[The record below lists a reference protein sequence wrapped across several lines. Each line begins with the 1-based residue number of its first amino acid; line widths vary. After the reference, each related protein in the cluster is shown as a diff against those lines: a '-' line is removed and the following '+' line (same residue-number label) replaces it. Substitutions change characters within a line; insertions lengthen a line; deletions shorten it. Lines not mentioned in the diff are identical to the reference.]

1 MATKKSGASRGAS
14 RLPKRKGEYTYRG
27 KTIAELQALSIEE
40 FAELLPSRERRTI
53 KRGFTEVQKKALAD
67 MREGKEVR
75 THTRGMIILPEMVG
89 KTISVYD
96 GKKFVGIE
104 IQPEMVAHRFGE
116 FAPTRSRVSHGSA
129 GVGATRSS
137 KFVPLK

>member
-1 MATKKSGASRGAS
+1 MAAKKTGSS
-14 RLPKRKGEYTYRG
+14 RLPKRKGEFTYRG
-27 KTIAELQALSIEE
+27 KTIAELQALSVEE
-40 FAELLPSRERRTI
+40 FAELLPSRERRSIT
-53 KRGFTEVQKKALAD
+53 RGLTEVQKKALAD
-67 MREGKEVR
+67 MRAGKEVR
-75 THTRGMIILPEMVG
+75 THTRTMIILPEMVG
-89 KTISVYD
+89 KTVNVYD
-96 GKKFVGIE
+96 GKKFIAIE

>member
-1 MATKKSGASRGAS
+1 MAAKKSGSS

-27 KTIAELQALSIEE
+27 KTVAELQALSTEE
-40 FAELLPSRERRTI
+40 FAELLPARERRTI
-53 KRGFTEVQKKALAD
+53 KRGMTEVQKKVLVD
-67 MREGKEVR
+67 MRTDKKVR

-89 KTISVYD
+89 KVVSVYD
-96 GKKFVGIE
+96 GKKFVDID
-104 IQPEMVAHRFGE
+104 IQPEMIAHRFGE
-116 FAPTRSRVSHGSA
+116 FAPSRGRVSHGSA

>member
-1 MATKKSGASRGAS
+1 MAAKKSGAS
-14 RLPKRKGEYTYRG
+14 RLPKRKGEFTYRG

-40 FAELLPSRERRTI
+40 FAELLPSRERRSI

-67 MREGKEVR
+67 MRNGEKVR
-75 THTRGMIILPEMVG
+75 THTRGMVILPEMVG
-89 KTISVYD
+89 KTIAVYD
-96 GKKFVGIE
+96 GKKFIDVE
-104 IQPEMVAHRFGE
+104 IHPEMVAHRFGE